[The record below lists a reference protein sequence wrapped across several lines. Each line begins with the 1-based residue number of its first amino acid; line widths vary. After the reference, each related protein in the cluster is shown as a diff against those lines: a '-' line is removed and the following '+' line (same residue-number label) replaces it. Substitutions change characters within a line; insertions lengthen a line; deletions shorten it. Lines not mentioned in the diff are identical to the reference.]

1 MFQPLE
7 FFLEGNPL
15 RGVAQNHLGDDLR
28 FRETQQVVSQVLVP
42 IEKRRFF
49 DELQFGIRILPKDN
63 FAQRERI
70 QSPPERGFL
79 LLAALDDERNDAA
92 LFRQD
97 FNDKARVA
105 VRKAMQNN
113 GTSLDH
119 YLAGNGGQPIAC
131 PPTTCRWMW
140 NTV

>member
-1 MFQPLE
+1 
-7 FFLEGNPL
+7 L

-79 LLAALDDERNDAA
+79 LLPALDDERNDSAF
-92 LFRQD
+92 FRQHL
-97 FNDKARVA
+97 NDKARVA
-105 VRKAMQNN
+105 VRKTMQNN
-113 GTSLDH
+113 GTSFNHRGMRGEVATPMGL
-119 YLAGNGGQPIAC
+119 L
-131 PPTTCRWMW
+131 
-140 NTV
+140 

>member
-1 MFQPLE
+1 M
-7 FFLEGNPL
+7 

-28 FRETQQVVSQVLVP
+28 FRETQQIVSQVLVP
-42 IEKRRFF
+42 IEKRRFL

-79 LLAALDDERNDAA
+79 FLAALDDERNNPA

-105 VRKAMQNN
+105 VRKTMQNN
-113 GTSLDH
+113 GTSFNH
-119 YLAGNGGQPIAC
+119 IVEWSVNSG
-131 PPTTCRWMW
+131 
-140 NTV
+140 

>member
-1 MFQPLE
+1 M
-7 FFLEGNPL
+7 

-42 IEKRRFF
+42 VEKRCFL

-70 QSPPERGFL
+70 QSPPERRLFSL
-79 LLAALDDERNDAA
+79 SALDDERNNPA

-105 VRKAMQNN
+105 VRKTMQNN
-113 GTSLDH
+113 GTSFNHRRKTASLVDERRKTIEANAH
-119 YLAGNGGQPIAC
+119 YRSFVFRL
-131 PPTTCRWMW
+131 
-140 NTV
+140 